1 MIHTSRI
8 KIFMTRLSRMLS
20 KYKETP
26 SKKGF
31 YKYLIKANFSPEV
44 VAKDYN
50 VAEID
55 MPMLVRHLSNIK
67 RYHDNQTHKKLD
79 PIPTDLSVYDSGV
92 FNALS
97 NGASIAE
104 IQDALHIVLFEDLL
118 ESVSSEYVKQAIL
131 ERKEKDELDE

>member
-44 VAKDYN
+44 VAKDYG
-50 VAEID
+50 VADID
-55 MPMLVRHLSNIK
+55 MPLLVRHLTHIE
-67 RYHDNQTHKKLD
+67 RYHNNQTHKKLD

-97 NGASIAE
+97 NGASIEE

-118 ESVSSEYVKQAIL
+118 ASVESDYVKQAL
-131 ERKEKDELDE
+131 MEAKEKVDLDE